1 MRATSVNPVLVLIP
15 RGDARLQ
22 INRALAE
29 APSEIA
35 AHKLEQRRKQGKKV
49 NQQTAA
55 NAGFRVPALI
65 KRNTVLIALSQS
77 FTGAGMQMAYG
88 IGPLMVV
95 GLSGSASLAGVSVG
109 LFALSRFLVSY
120 PMGRITDQWG
130 RKPGILAGLTLA
142 LGGTLL
148 VGFSMSWGS
157 LGLLVAGMLV
167 FGMGMNGAQ
176 QLRVAAADMFPPQMR
191 ARALGYV
198 ATGSL
203 LGLVMSPALMA
214 SGESWGP
221 KFGLD
226 PLAVPWLLLP
236 ALIISGMALVNFIRP
251 DPKEIGLRLHEYYTE
266 LRLAHVPAKA
276 APSGEPVSQFHA
288 QDLLRNR
295 STRLAIACNAAG
307 QANMSIVMVL
317 TSLVLNH
324 HGHSLTEIGFSH
336 AFHSAGMFAFTIPLG
351 WAADRFGRERIMYPG
366 VIATIFG
373 ACFVTFGDSF
383 LLITLGTFLVGLG
396 WAGANVAA
404 TALVADHVG
413 AAQRGRA
420 IGVNDS
426 FAGAAAVVS
435 AIVTGP
441 LIQTWGLGA
450 AGIAAILFAIPPL
463 LMRLFSGRT
472 R

>member
-1 MRATSVNPVLVLIP
+1 
-15 RGDARLQ
+15 
-22 INRALAE
+22 
-29 APSEIA
+29 
-35 AHKLEQRRKQGKKV
+35 
-49 NQQTAA
+49 
-55 NAGFRVPALI
+55 
-65 KRNTVLIALSQS
+65 
-77 FTGAGMQMAYG
+77 
-88 IGPLMVV
+88 
-95 GLSGSASLAGVSVG
+95 
-109 LFALSRFLVSY
+109 
-120 PMGRITDQWG
+120 
-130 RKPGILAGLTLA
+130 
-142 LGGTLL
+142 
-148 VGFSMSWGS
+148 
-157 LGLLVAGMLV
+157 
-167 FGMGMNGAQ
+167 
-176 QLRVAAADMFPPQMR
+176 MR

-236 ALIISGMALVNFIRP
+236 ALIIAGMALVNFIRP

-266 LRLAHVPAKA
+266 LRLVHVPAKA

>member
-1 MRATSVNPVLVLIP
+1 M
-15 RGDARLQ
+15 
-22 INRALAE
+22 
-29 APSEIA
+29 
-35 AHKLEQRRKQGKKV
+35 
-49 NQQTAA
+49 NQHMKSS
-55 NAGFRVPALI
+55 AGFRVPALI

-88 IGPLMVV
+88 VGPLMVV

-120 PMGRITDQWG
+120 PMGRITDHWG
-130 RKPGILAGLTLA
+130 RRPGILAGLILA

-148 VGFSMSWGS
+148 VGFSMNWGS
-157 LGLLVAGMLV
+157 LALLIAGMLM

-203 LGLVMSPALMA
+203 IGLVMSPALMA
-214 SGESWGP
+214 SGEIWGP
-221 KFGLD
+221 SWKLD

-236 ALIISGMALVNFIRP
+236 ALIIAGMVLVAFIRP
-251 DPKEIGLRLHEYYTE
+251 DPKEIGQRLHEYYPD
-266 LRLAHVPAKA
+266 LNLGQAGPKA
-276 APSGEPVSQFHA
+276 GEAPLPPFTPM
-288 QDLLRNR
+288 DLLRNSR
-295 STRLAIACNAAG
+295 TRLAIACNAAG

-317 TSLVLNH
+317 TSLMLNH

-351 WAADRFGRERIMYPG
+351 WAADRFGREKVMYPG

-373 ACFVTFGDSF
+373 ACFVTFGDNF
-383 LLITLGTFLVGLG
+383 ALITLGTFLVGLG

-404 TALVADHVG
+404 TALVADQVG

-420 IGVNDS
+420 VGVNDS
-426 FAGAAAVVS
+426 FAGAAAVLS

-450 AGIAAILFAIPPL
+450 AGIAAVLFALPPL
-463 LMRLFSGRT
+463 VMRLYVGRT

>member
-1 MRATSVNPVLVLIP
+1 M
-15 RGDARLQ
+15 
-22 INRALAE
+22 
-29 APSEIA
+29 
-35 AHKLEQRRKQGKKV
+35 
-49 NQQTAA
+49 NQQSVST
-55 NAGFRVPALI
+55 AGFRVPALI

-95 GLSGSASLAGVSVG
+95 GLSGSTSLAGVSVG

-120 PMGRITDQWG
+120 PMGRITDHWG
-130 RKPGILAGLTLA
+130 RKPGILAGLILA

-148 VGFSMSWGS
+148 VGFSMNWGS
-157 LGLLVAGMLV
+157 LGLLVAGMLL

-191 ARALGYV
+191 AQALGYV

-203 LGLVMSPALMA
+203 IGLVMSPALMA
-214 SGESWGP
+214 SGEIWGP
-221 KFGLD
+221 GVGLD

-236 ALIISGMALVNFIRP
+236 VLIVSGMILVNFIRP
-251 DPKEIGLRLHEYYTE
+251 DPKEIGLRLHEYYPD
-266 LRLAHVPAKA
+266 HVPAKA
-276 APSGEPVSQFHA
+276 PASSAPAKPFQA
-288 QDLLRNR
+288 RDLLRNP

-317 TSLVLNH
+317 TSLMLNH

-351 WAADRFGRERIMYPG
+351 WAADKFGRERVMYPG

-373 ACFVTFGDSF
+373 ACFVTFGDNF
-383 LLITLGTFLVGLG
+383 ALITLGTFLVGLG

-404 TALVADHVG
+404 TALVADQVG

-420 IGVNDS
+420 VGLNDS
-426 FAGAAAVVS
+426 FAGAAAVAS

-450 AGIAAILFAIPPL
+450 AGIAAILFALPPL
-463 LMRLFSGRT
+463 LMRLYSGRT